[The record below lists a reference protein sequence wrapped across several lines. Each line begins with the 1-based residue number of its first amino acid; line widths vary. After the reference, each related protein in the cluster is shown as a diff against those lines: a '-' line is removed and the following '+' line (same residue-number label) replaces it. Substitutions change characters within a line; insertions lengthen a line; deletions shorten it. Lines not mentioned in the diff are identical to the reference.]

1 MRLLSSL
8 LNDWPM
14 EESWLW
20 LMLSRI
26 SQVSIVLLILG
37 IIFFV
42 GFIVGRASVKIQLQS
57 DESKVDTLRTKL
69 FETLGHTI
77 RMRILQCLGEDQLY
91 FSELKRRVG
100 IESSGHIQFH
110 LEKLDGLIKVTPE
123 GKYALTDEGKEA
135 LRLVGQT

>member
-1 MRLLSSL
+1 MRLLGSL

-26 SQVSIVLLILG
+26 SQVSIVLVILG

-42 GFIVGRASVKIQLQS
+42 GFFIGRASLKIQLQS
-57 DESKVDTLRTKL
+57 YESRADTLRSKL
-69 FETLGHTI
+69 FETLGHAV
-77 RMRILQCLGEDQLY
+77 RMRILQCLGEEQLN

-110 LEKLDGLIKVTPE
+110 LEKLNGLIKVTPE

-135 LRLVGQT
+135 LRFVGQT

>member
-1 MRLLSSL
+1 MRLLGSL

-26 SQVSIVLLILG
+26 SQVSIVLVILG

-42 GFIVGRASVKIQLQS
+42 GFFIGRASLKIQLQS
-57 DESKVDTLRTKL
+57 YESRADTLRSKL
-69 FETLGHTI
+69 FETLGHAV
-77 RMRILQCLGEDQLY
+77 RMRILQCLGEERLN

-110 LEKLDGLIKVTPE
+110 LEKLNGLIKVTPE

-135 LRLVGQT
+135 LRLLGQT